1 MKKIYSPM
9 NKGYESFTREQ
20 GYVSFDNNV
29 AKKMDARLIPTMQ
42 LYLSFLASEKFSYNK
57 NDQTIDINV
66 NGDIVNNLY
75 DKKGYNALDYMV
87 YYAKYKAVKHLVEN
101 CNIPLNCFDN
111 NTLTSTL
118 LKAYKYID
126 VNEDKF
132 LDRVKIFAYLAKKGA
147 YAFSSQSYVYDDE
160 VVANEDVCDYVHETI
175 ERVNIGIASELIY
188 HLVDSLGKNENK
200 DEEILIAIDC
210 LSRVG
215 FMPNIEIATHE
226 NFAKYNLYDLFDLS
240 KKPILKI
247 SEETGI
253 RMTELLD
260 YYTED
265 NYLGRTQQVISANI
279 YADTFTDEYRQQVD
293 QALEESRIDDDPDI
307 EAIENEL
314 MAYSGVGDEE
324 DVSEGKESDE
334 ENPEDAETDEEF
346 DDSEYDEDAEDD
358 DDLVFDPSI
367 SDCLFGYENLIQIRD
382 GNEKYFEK
390 FPVLKDL
397 KSNDIMYKKFIE
409 SVNDA
414 ETYTLLNEL
423 CCKNQKV
430 IDQKMALLE
439 DDNELN

>member
-1 MKKIYSPM
+1 
-9 NKGYESFTREQ
+9 
-20 GYVSFDNNV
+20 
-29 AKKMDARLIPTMQ
+29 
-42 LYLSFLASEKFSYNK
+42 
-57 NDQTIDINV
+57 
-66 NGDIVNNLY
+66 
-75 DKKGYNALDYMV
+75 
-87 YYAKYKAVKHLVEN
+87 
-101 CNIPLNCFDN
+101 
-111 NTLTSTL
+111 
-118 LKAYKYID
+118 
-126 VNEDKF
+126 
-132 LDRVKIFAYLAKKGA
+132 
-147 YAFSSQSYVYDDE
+147 
-160 VVANEDVCDYVHETI
+160 
-175 ERVNIGIASELIY
+175 GIASELIY

-253 RMTELLD
+253 RMTELMDL
-260 YYTED
+260 YAED

-279 YADTFTDEYRQQVD
+279 FADSFTDEYKEEVEK
-293 QALEESRIDDDPDI
+293 ALEESRIDDDPDI

-324 DVSEGKESDE
+324 DVSEDKESNE
-334 ENPEDAETDEEF
+334 ENVEDAETDEELDEEF

-358 DDLVFDPSI
+358 DDLVFEPSI
-367 SDCLFGYENLIQIRD
+367 SDCLFGYDNLIQIRD

-390 FPVLKDL
+390 YPILKDL
-397 KSNDIMYKKFIE
+397 RSNELMYKRFIE
-409 SVNDA
+409 CVNDA
-414 ETYTLLNEL
+414 ETYTYLNEL
-423 CCKNQKV
+423 CYKNQKV